1 MNQTATKKKSV
12 NVAPTSDAGH
22 YVEEALNVINLDE
35 VTESFFVEGA
45 SKLTT
50 KNHTT
55 LVMEEDCLI
64 NCQVVYNPFAK
75 MYEKSK
81 D

>member
-1 MNQTATKKKSV
+1 MVQEKVNIAPSSDNGHFVENAKK
-12 NVAPTSDAGH
+12 
-22 YVEEALNVINLDE
+22 VINMDA
-35 VTESFFVEGA
+35 VTEAFFVEG
-45 SKLTT
+45 SSILTT

-55 LVMEEDCLI
+55 LKMEEDCLV

-75 MYEKSK
+75 MFERSK

>member
-1 MNQTATKKKSV
+1 METLKQKV
-12 NVAPTSDAGH
+12 NVAPSSDSGH
-22 YVEEALNVINLDE
+22 FVENAKNVIHLDE
-35 VTESFFVEGA
+35 VTESFFVEGK
-45 SKLTT
+45 SQLTT

-55 LVMEEDCLI
+55 LEMEDDCLI

-75 MYEKSK
+75 MYERSR

>member
-1 MNQTATKKKSV
+1 MKETLKV
-12 NVAPTSDAGH
+12 NVAPTSESGH
-22 YVEEALNVINLDE
+22 YVTNAKNVIHLDD
-35 VTESFFVEGA
+35 VTESFFVQGE
-45 SKLTT
+45 SRLTT

-55 LVMEEDCLI
+55 LDMKDDCLI

-75 MYEKSK
+75 MYERSK

>member
-1 MNQTATKKKSV
+1 MQETLRV
-12 NVAPTSDAGH
+12 NIAPTSDNGH
-22 YVEEALNVINLDE
+22 FVEKAKKVINLDD
-35 VTESFFVEGA
+35 VTETFFVEGE
-45 SKLTT
+45 SQLTT

-55 LVMEEDCLI
+55 LDMKDDCLI

-75 MYEKSK
+75 MYERSR

>member
-1 MNQTATKKKSV
+1 MEQLLKRV
-12 NVAPTSDAGH
+12 NVAPSSDSGH
-22 YVEEALNVINLDE
+22 YVEEAVNVVNLDE
-35 VTESFFVEGA
+35 VTESFLVEGK

-55 LVMEEDCLI
+55 LVIEEDCLI
-64 NCQVVYNPFAK
+64 NCQVVYNPFEK

>member
-1 MNQTATKKKSV
+1 MFAKV
-12 NVAPTSDAGH
+12 NVAPTSDSGH
-22 YVEEALNVINLDE
+22 YVENAQKVIQLDE
-35 VTESFFVEGA
+35 VTEAFFVDGA
-45 SKLTT
+45 SQLTT

-55 LVMEEDCLI
+55 LKMKDSCLI

-75 MYEKSK
+75 MYERSS

>member
-1 MNQTATKKKSV
+1 MQDTLRV
-12 NVAPTSDAGH
+12 NVAPTSDNGH
-22 YVEEALNVINLDE
+22 FVEKAKKVINLDD
-35 VTESFFVEGA
+35 VTEAFFVEGE
-45 SKLTT
+45 SQLTT

-55 LVMEEDCLI
+55 LDMKDDCLI

-75 MYEKSK
+75 MYGRSR

>member
-1 MNQTATKKKSV
+1 MRQLLERV
-12 NVAPTSDAGH
+12 NVAPTSDSGH
-22 YVEEALNVINLDE
+22 FVEEALKVVNLDE
-35 VTESFFVEGA
+35 VTESFLVEGK

>member
-1 MNQTATKKKSV
+1 MLKEKV
-12 NVAPTSDAGH
+12 NVAPTSDSGH
-22 YVEEALNVINLDE
+22 YVENAKSVVPLDE
-35 VTESFFVEGA
+35 VTEAFFVEGE
-45 SKLTT
+45 SQLTT

-55 LVMEEDCLI
+55 LEMKDDCLI

-75 MYEKSK
+75 MYERSK